1 MNKNHF
7 GRFSRDGTKIAT
19 DIYYKPTD
27 SKQYLFFNSCHPK
40 HTKTS
45 IPFSLADR
53 IRSIVTTQL
62 AFYVNLHRAVIGPSA
77 WVSYK
82 PVSCKIH
89 TFLQMQLV
97 PHCSTAV
104 LYEPISKLYIYT
116 KNQPYIFP
124 MLGLRFFFSF
134 FFFFFC
140 TMDLRNLTNNHDGT
154 KRKRDKLDA
163 NHLAHDLDEI
173 DPMSVMSDS

>member
-53 IRSIVTTQL
+53 IRSIVTNEETL
-62 AFYVNLHRAVIGPSA
+62 
-77 WVSYK
+77 
-82 PVSCKIH
+82 KI
-89 TFLQMQLV
+89 
-97 PHCSTAV
+97 
-104 LYEPISKLYIYT
+104 
-116 KNQPYIFP
+116 
-124 MLGLRFFFSF
+124 R
-134 FFFFFC
+134 
-140 TMDLRNLTNNHDGT
+140 
-154 KRKRDKLDA
+154 
-163 NHLAHDLDEI
+163 LDELRTALTHQKYPKNII
-173 DPMSVMSDS
+173 DRGIEKAMNINRED